1 MRLFQ
6 TWAALVAVI
15 LASLTPVLAEETV
28 EAGATETPPKK
39 WEFEARPY
47 GWISGTFGSMT
58 VKGNTVQV
66 DTTPSDVFQLLIDG
80 NAFAAAGY
88 FALRYDR
95 WSAFVD
101 SDGGYLEETVRETIP
116 TQLCTLTVDA
126 KDKIKLVIT
135 DVGFGYRLGE
145 WTLPN
150 RARRFTLG
158 VYAGMRYMHF
168 GNKLNATLGVAH
180 GIQKAATVRDVF
192 DWADPMVGVQWS
204 APLFNAVSLDF
215 RGDIGGFGVSS
226 DLIWGL
232 DGTVKVWIPWT
243 PFSLHPYAAVGYRVV
258 AFDRGSSADNVNL
271 QFRGPTAG
279 AGFTF

>member
-1 MRLFQ
+1 ML
-6 TWAALVAVI
+6 AIVAV
-15 LASLTPVLAEETV
+15 LVASLTPVFAEDAAEP
-28 EAGATETPPKK
+28 GAADAPAKK
-39 WEFEARPY
+39 WELEARLY
-47 GWISGTFGSMT
+47 GWISGTYGSMT

-66 DTTPSDVFQLLIDG
+66 ESTPSDVWQLLIHG
-80 NAFAAAGY
+80 NAFAGAGY

-101 SDGGYLEETVRETIP
+101 SDGGYLEETVHETIP

-145 WTLPN
+145 WTLPD
-150 RARRFTLG
+150 RERPLTFG
-158 VYAGMRYMHF
+158 VYAGTRYMHF

-192 DWADPMVGVQWS
+192 DWADPMIGVQWT
-204 APLFNAVSLDF
+204 APLFDMVSLDF

-232 DGTVKVWIPWT
+232 DGTVKVWVPWT
-243 PFSLHPYAAVGYRVV
+243 PVSLHPYVALGYRVV

-271 QFRGPTAG
+271 QLRGPTAG
-279 AGFTF
+279 IGLTF